1 MSSLIKIG
9 MVNFINTAPLYEVWK
24 ERRTITPRPNW
35 QVVEGPPSELNWRI
49 GAARLDMGFISSH
62 EYAQHPG
69 DYRIL
74 SDLSISA
81 DGQVGSVFLFS
92 EVPVQE
98 LDGEV
103 VDLSPFSQ
111 TSNSL
116 IKIIL
121 EDFYQIK
128 PLYRAKSVLGDP
140 ARRAVLAIGDLALRL
155 QQEGRY
161 REVLDLSMVWR
172 QHTGLPFV
180 FAVWVVREDSLQRDP
195 GEVCAIH
202 EELRRCVSEGHRRLS
217 EISARVAPR
226 IPMSAADCYEYLQK
240 IEYDLQPAKISGLET
255 FYQYL
260 LQRGEADNAALP
272 LKIVTT
278 QLRQEIIPNSGT

>member
-1 MSSLIKIG
+1 MPEPIKIG

-24 ERRTITPRPNW
+24 ERRLADPKPLW
-35 QVVEGPPSELNWRI
+35 QVVEGPPSELNRRI
-49 GAARLDMGFISSH
+49 GAAELDMGFISSN

-69 DYRIL
+69 EYRIL

-81 DGQVGSVFLFS
+81 DGRVGSVFLFS
-92 EVPVQE
+92 QLPVSE

-111 TSNSL
+111 TSNAL

-121 EDFYQIK
+121 EDFYRIRPVYQSE
-128 PLYRAKSVLGDP
+128 PVLVEPG
-140 ARRAVLAIGDLALRL
+140 RAVLAIGDLALRL
-155 QQEGRY
+155 LQEGNY

-172 QHTGLPFV
+172 QHTDLPFV
-180 FAVWVVREDSLQRDP
+180 FAVWVVREDSLRRYPD
-195 GEVCAIH
+195 EVRAIH
-202 EELRRCVSEGHRRLS
+202 DELRQCVGEGRRRLS

-240 IEYDLQPAKISGLET
+240 IEYDLGPDKISGLET
-255 FYQYL
+255 YYKYL
-260 LQRGEADNAALP
+260 LQRGEADDGALP
-272 LKIVTT
+272 LKIT
-278 QLRQEIIPNSGT
+278 E

>member
-1 MSSLIKIG
+1 MSNLIKIG

-24 ERRTITPRPNW
+24 ERRASTPRPHW
-35 QVVEGPPSELNWRI
+35 QVVEGSPAELNWRI
-49 GAARLDMGFISSH
+49 GAAKLDMGFISSH

-103 VDLSPFSQ
+103 VDLSPSSQ

-128 PLYRAKSVLGDP
+128 PLYRAKSVPGEP
-140 ARRAVLAIGDLALRL
+140 ARAVLAIGDLALRL
-155 QQEGRY
+155 QQEGHY
-161 REVLDLSMVWR
+161 REVLDLGMVWR

-180 FAVWVVREDSLQRDP
+180 FAVWVVREESLQRYPD
-195 GEVCAIH
+195 EVCAIH
-202 EELRRCVSEGHRRLS
+202 EELRLCVSEGRRRLS

-240 IEYDLQPAKISGLET
+240 IEYDLQPAKISGLEA
-255 FYQYL
+255 FYRYL

-278 QLRQEIIPNSGT
+278 QLRQENIPNSGA